1 METDVTDSINQDDD
15 PKVDP
20 YVEEGIYA
28 AAREMIEDGLLVETV
43 DDKGNK
49 VSRLTKKGW
58 DQARKRRRKRTGR

>member
-1 METDVTDSINQDDD
+1 MTDSNNHEND

-43 DDKGNK
+43 DEQGNK
-49 VSRLTKKGW
+49 VWRLTRKGR
-58 DQARKRRRKRTGR
+58 DQTRKRRRKRKGR